1 MKNTILNL
9 LSAKLALV
17 SFILAG
23 LFLLA
28 PSHVQAQT
36 TTNLYGVPNVT
47 YVSTQ
52 TAIERVETK
61 ILFLKGQYEI
71 LTHGTQAYDDNEMK
85 YSFYS
90 IILDRLNEGKT
101 TKESLESGLTL
112 FGTDQASTFSKTMMQ
127 TTRQEAINLLK
138 Q

>member
-1 MKNTILNL
+1 MKNTVLKL
-9 LSAKLALV
+9 LSVKLALA

-36 TTNLYGVPNVT
+36 PTSLFSVPNVT
-47 YVSTQ
+47 YVSNQ
-52 TAIERVETK
+52 TALERVETK
-61 ILFLKGQYEI
+61 ILFLKSQYEI
-71 LTHGTQAYDDNEMK
+71 LTHGTQAYTDNEMK

-90 IILDRLNEGKT
+90 IILDKLNAGKA
-101 TKESLESGLTL
+101 TKESLESALKL
-112 FGTDQASTFSKTMMQ
+112 FGTDQASTFSKTVMQ
-127 TTRQEAINLLK
+127 ATRQEAINLLK